1 MDSQRNL
8 LFIALLFVS
17 FMIWQQWETD
27 NAPQPAP
34 QTQTTQQ
41 NTGAGSTATGS
52 TGSTQAELA
61 AGEGG
66 LITVKTD
73 VLSMVINTRGGD
85 IQEADL
91 LAYPD
96 TLGSTQP
103 FKLLENTSEF
113 SYQALSG
120 LVGKNGPDNP
130 ANGPRPLYES
140 KQDTFELADG
150 QNELTIPL
158 VYIDKSGIKYTKTFV
173 LKRSEYVIDVDYKVE
188 NASAQPVDLV
198 LFGQLKQSTK
208 LPKSRDT
215 GSSNFALHTYRG
227 AAYSS
232 DDNKYKKY
240 SFDDIAGEGLKLDT
254 KNGWVAML
262 QQYFATAWVP
272 AKDSQSS
279 FFTMQND
286 GQSAIGFRNSPVII
300 QPGETKEL
308 GARLWV
314 GPEIQNQMAA
324 VAEHLDLTV
333 DYGWLWFISQPLFKL
348 LKFIQS
354 FVGNWG
360 FSIIIITF
368 IVRGIMYPLTKAQYT
383 SMAKMK
389 LLQPK
394 LQAMRERIGDDKQR
408 MSQEMMALYKEE
420 KVNPLGGCFPLIIQM
435 PIFLALYYMLMGS
448 VELRH
453 APFALW
459 IHDLSAQDPYYILP
473 LLMGGTMFMIQ
484 KMSPT
489 PVTDPMQQKIM
500 TFMPVIFTVFFLWFP
515 SGLVLYYI
523 VSNLVTIIQ
532 QKLIYRGLEKKGLH
546 SRDKKEK
553 KVS

>member
-8 LFIALLFVS
+8 LLIALLFVT
-17 FMIWQQWETD
+17 FLLWQAWETD

-34 QTQTTQQ
+34 TAQQSSTT
-41 NTGAGSTATGS
+41 TGS
-52 TGSTQAELA
+52 GSASTQSELA

-73 VLSMVINTRGGD
+73 VLSLTINTRGGD
-85 IQEADL
+85 IQGADL

-96 TLGSTQP
+96 TLGSAQP
-103 FKLLENTSEF
+103 FKLLEKAPDF

-130 ANGPRPLYES
+130 ANGPRPLYTTT
-140 KQDTFELADG
+140 QDTFELADG
-150 QNELTIPL
+150 QNELAVPMTFTDSNG
-158 VYIDKSGIKYTKTFV
+158 VKYTKTFIF
-173 LKRSEYVIDVDYKVE
+173 KRGEYVINVDYLVN
-188 NASAQPVDLV
+188 NASQQPVDLV
-198 LFGQLKQSTK
+198 LFGQLKQTAK
-208 LPKSRDT
+208 LPKARDT

-232 DDNKYKKY
+232 EDNKYKKY
-240 SFDDIAGEGLKLDT
+240 SFDDIADENLEINT
-254 KNGWVAML
+254 KGGWVAML
-262 QQYFATAWVP
+262 QQYFATAWIP
-272 AKDSQSS
+272 NKDSQST
-279 FFTMQND
+279 FFTTRGND
-286 GQSAIGFRNSPVII
+286 GQSSISFRNAPVVI
-300 QPGETKEL
+300 QPGATQEL
-308 GARLWV
+308 GAQLWV

-324 VAEHLDLTV
+324 VANHLDLTV

-360 FSIIIITF
+360 FSIIVITF

-420 KVNPLGGCFPLIIQM
+420 KVNPLGGCFPILIQM

-473 LLMGGTMFMIQ
+473 LLMGGTMFLIQ

-500 TFMPVIFTVFFLWFP
+500 TYMPVMFTIFFLWFP

-523 VSNLVTIIQ
+523 MSNLVTIIQ

-546 SRDKKEK
+546 SREKKEK
-553 KVS
+553 KA